1 MAASPPTLNTA
12 LPTPTPP
19 VATLFPDRAA
29 RAAVD
34 DHLTRALADAQER
47 VSAGSVVP
55 DLDMARFRAELAR
68 HDFAQARP
76 LEELIAWT
84 VQQLEHGVVHMNH
97 PRYFGLFNP
106 APSFPAQCADRI
118 AGVFNPQLA
127 TWTTSPAAVEIEA
140 HVIGLLA
147 RRAGL
152 PEGSRGHFTAC
163 GSEAN
168 FTAVVCALTRANP
181 GFAERGVLAFGAPV
195 SIYASAE
202 SHLAW
207 TKIAHEAGVGRAAVR
222 FVPTDGTGRL
232 SAAALQAAIS
242 RDRAEGRVPVLI
254 VATAGST
261 IAGMVDPL
269 DACADIAAR
278 EGLWFHVDAAWGGAA
293 LASER
298 CRPALRGIERADSIL
313 IDAHKWFVTTMG
325 CGMFL
330 TRHPATLNA
339 AFHVS
344 TMAYM
349 PSNEASVD
357 PYVNSVQWSR
367 RFLGLRLFLSLGAA
381 GWAGHGAHVE
391 RCVDLITQLRQALRE
406 RGWRIANEEGTLAV
420 LCVEPPPGSCDVTT
434 LAARVLA
441 SGRAW
446 VATGAFEGRKV
457 IRICLTHGESGLP
470 DLQEL
475 VAVLE
480 ASKTA
485 S

>member
-1 MAASPPTLNTA
+1 
-12 LPTPTPP
+12 
-19 VATLFPDRAA
+19 
-29 RAAVD
+29 
-34 DHLTRALADAQER
+34 
-47 VSAGSVVP
+47 
-55 DLDMARFRAELAR
+55 
-68 HDFAQARP
+68 
-76 LEELIAWT
+76 
-84 VQQLEHGVVHMNH
+84 MNH

-106 APSFPAQCADRI
+106 AASYPSQCADRV
-118 AGVFNPQLA
+118 AAAFNPQLA

-140 HVIGLLA
+140 HVIAAIA

-152 PEGSRGHFTAC
+152 PETARGHFTAC

-168 FTAVVCALTRANP
+168 FTAVVCALTTANEA
-181 GFAERGVLAFGAPV
+181 FATDGALAFGAPV
-195 SIYASAE
+195 VVYASAE

-207 TKIAHEAGVGRAAVR
+207 TKIAHQAGIGRAAVR
-222 FVPTDGTGRL
+222 LVRTDGTGRM
-232 SAAALQAAIS
+232 SAAALRAAIAE
-242 RDRAEGRVPVLI
+242 DRAAGRVPVMV

-269 DACADIAAR
+269 DACADVAAQ
-278 EGLWFHVDAAWGGAA
+278 ENLWFHVDAAWGGAA
-293 LASER
+293 LASGT
-298 CRPALRGIERADSIL
+298 CAAALRGIERADSIT

-330 TRHPATLNA
+330 TRRAAALNA

-344 TMAYM
+344 TTAYM
-349 PSNEASVD
+349 PSNQSAVD

-381 GWAGHGAHVE
+381 GWSGHAAHVE
-391 RCVDLITQLRQALRE
+391 RCVELIGHLRQALQA
-406 RGWRIANEEGTLAV
+406 RGWRIANDSALAV
-420 LCVEPPPGSCDVTT
+420 LCVEPPPGSCDVST

-446 VATGAFEGRKV
+446 VATGEFEGRKV
-457 IRICLTHGESGLP
+457 IRICLTHGEARMP

-480 ASKTA
+480 TSKA
-485 S
+485 IPQA